1 MAVMYKSILIGLL
14 FIYSSTVISQEL
26 YYPSA
31 YTSLNL
37 PEYPNATITELG
49 RTSESLKDGVKI
61 FLESSDDY
69 ITLRSY
75 YESEMAALGWTLQE
89 SIAVKKMREM
99 GKLDMIPFAGVFEKD
114 DLVFQIFTSRV
125 NDLTKLN
132 IALLKK

>member
-1 MAVMYKSILIGLL
+1 MYKSILIGLL

-99 GKLDMIPFAGVFEKD
+99 GKLDMIPFAGVFKKD